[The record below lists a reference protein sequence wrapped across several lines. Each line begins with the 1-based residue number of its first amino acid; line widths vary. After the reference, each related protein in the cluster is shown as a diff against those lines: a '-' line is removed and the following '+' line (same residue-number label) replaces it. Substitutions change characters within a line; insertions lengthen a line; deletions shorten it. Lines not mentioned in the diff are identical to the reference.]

1 MRASRL
7 LRGALKLVRQPA
19 QRFTPRIRPP
29 ADAIFSIGPDR
40 IVRPHGRDLGQ
51 DFVGR
56 QRPIH
61 WNRIAAF
68 GRTNRAQR
76 TRSSGAADHLNVRP
90 GNDVAAA
97 QAVTTIVKRGPF
109 SELVET
115 AKYVE
120 LITFG

>member
-7 LRGALKLVRQPA
+7 LRGALELMRQPA
-19 QRFTPRIRPP
+19 QRFTHRICAP
-29 ADAIFSIGPDR
+29 AHAIFSIGPDR

-51 DFVGR
+51 DFVGW

-76 TRSSGAADHLNVRP
+76 TGSSGAADHLNVRP

-97 QAVTTIVKRGPF
+97 QAVTTIVNRVPF

-115 AKYVE
+115 PKCIE
-120 LITFG
+120 SITIR